1 MDKENILEIKNLKQY
16 FEPIKGYTVKA
27 VDGVSFNIK
36 EGEVLGLVGESGC
49 GKSTVLR
56 TIMGVYPPTEGE
68 IWFKGNQI
76 SDKKVFAQNKKDVR
90 QNMQVIFQD
99 SAAALNP
106 RMKIEEIIAEPAVVN
121 HIWKG
126 KKQIQKEVGELLE
139 YVGLDQDVM
148 EKYPDE
154 LSGGQRQRV
163 AIARSISLKP
173 DLILAD
179 EPVASLDVSIQ
190 AQIINL
196 FSHLKK
202 AHNSAFLFVA
212 HDLSVVRY
220 LCDRIVVMHQGKV
233 VEMGKTEAIFLN
245 PNEEYTKELLD
256 AILMPDPL
264 YERERRS
271 QSKRLG

>member
-1 MDKENILEIKNLKQY
+1 MDKENILEVKNLKQY

-106 RMKIEEIIAEPAVVN
+106 RKKIE
-121 HIWKG
+121 
-126 KKQIQKEVGELLE
+126 
-139 YVGLDQDVM
+139 
-148 EKYPDE
+148 
-154 LSGGQRQRV
+154 
-163 AIARSISLKP
+163 
-173 DLILAD
+173 
-179 EPVASLDVSIQ
+179 
-190 AQIINL
+190 
-196 FSHLKK
+196 
-202 AHNSAFLFVA
+202 
-212 HDLSVVRY
+212 
-220 LCDRIVVMHQGKV
+220 
-233 VEMGKTEAIFLN
+233 
-245 PNEEYTKELLD
+245 
-256 AILMPDPL
+256 
-264 YERERRS
+264 
-271 QSKRLG
+271 

>member
-1 MDKENILEIKNLKQY
+1 MDKENILEVKNLKQY

-68 IWFKGNQI
+68 IWFKGSQI

-126 KKQIQKEVGELLE
+126 KKQIQK
-139 YVGLDQDVM
+139 
-148 EKYPDE
+148 
-154 LSGGQRQRV
+154 
-163 AIARSISLKP
+163 
-173 DLILAD
+173 
-179 EPVASLDVSIQ
+179 
-190 AQIINL
+190 
-196 FSHLKK
+196 
-202 AHNSAFLFVA
+202 
-212 HDLSVVRY
+212 
-220 LCDRIVVMHQGKV
+220 
-233 VEMGKTEAIFLN
+233 
-245 PNEEYTKELLD
+245 
-256 AILMPDPL
+256 
-264 YERERRS
+264 
-271 QSKRLG
+271 